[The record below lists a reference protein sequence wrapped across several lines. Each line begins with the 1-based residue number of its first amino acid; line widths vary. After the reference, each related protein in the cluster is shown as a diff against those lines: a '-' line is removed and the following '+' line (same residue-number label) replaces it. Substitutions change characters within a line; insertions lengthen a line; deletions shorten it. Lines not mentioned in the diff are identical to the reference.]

1 MNDIRTPLNKHI
13 NLAAAN
19 AISVQNFAKQ
29 HFSSNRVQWLTL
41 VYAAVIFYISLHP
54 VTALRFDTPLSPWTF
69 LNRPWVARDLHVFDN
84 ISNIIAYV
92 PLGFG
97 TFWLMLKWLSSKG
110 YKSWFFYVC
119 QFILLLGATILVTS
133 FSLAIEMLQTYSPAR
148 IAASIDIVCNGTG
161 GLIGAVLA
169 LLIKGRYSF
178 SMTILSACFDS
189 RSGAI
194 IAVLGLWMLAQINSQ
209 SWVFMTAPL
218 AQLSYTWLP
227 VQLQGLTVALESYQ
241 MYNLE
246 RASCI
251 VAVLNVLSLICLS
264 LQPSL
269 KLWHKGVVLLL
280 SLAAIVAWQILVYTL
295 QFDAKGWD
303 LLFSQAIVDSLIW
316 LLGLSLLLAVL
327 PTRIILVCTVV
338 LLCTHIILAQLLP
351 VHPYMSSSDLW
362 RQARLKH
369 LHGLTNLVSALW
381 PILALSAVF
390 LYLRQ
395 LWFNKKFA

>member
-1 MNDIRTPLNKHI
+1 
-13 NLAAAN
+13 
-19 AISVQNFAKQ
+19 
-29 HFSSNRVQWLTL
+29 
-41 VYAAVIFYISLHP
+41 
-54 VTALRFDTPLSPWTF
+54 
-69 LNRPWVARDLHVFDN
+69 
-84 ISNIIAYV
+84 
-92 PLGFG
+92 
-97 TFWLMLKWLSSKG
+97 
-110 YKSWFFYVC
+110 
-119 QFILLLGATILVTS
+119 
-133 FSLAIEMLQTYSPAR
+133 
-148 IAASIDIVCNGTG
+148 
-161 GLIGAVLA
+161 
-169 LLIKGRYSF
+169 
-178 SMTILSACFDS
+178 
-189 RSGAI
+189 
-194 IAVLGLWMLAQINSQ
+194 
-209 SWVFMTAPL
+209 
-218 AQLSYTWLP
+218 
-227 VQLQGLTVALESYQ
+227 

-246 RASCI
+246 RTSCI
-251 VAVLNVLSLICLS
+251 VAVLNVLSLIRLS

-395 LWFNKKFA
+395 LWFNKKLA